1 MWKKWVFMFT
11 AIFMIAL
18 FAGCSSSA
26 EDELVTLQN
35 DMKDNIG
42 EPLSDIEEEFDQKS
56 GEVDSGGLTPDDF
69 VTYYDE
75 EVQPA
80 IDEMRQYIDDYDE
93 PTTEDAKE
101 YYTVL
106 TDGLY
111 LALDMLD
118 KFAEFMTVL
127 VDESASED
135 DIFEIGSEID
145 QLIEGLDEKDKEL
158 QKLKKKLEEEYDIE
172 FEEFNLE

>member
-1 MWKKWVFMFT
+1 MWKKWVLIFT
-11 AIFMIAL
+11 VIFMVAL
-18 FAGCSSSA
+18 FAGCSSST

-42 EPLSDIEEEFDQKS
+42 EPLADIEEEFDQKS
-56 GEVDSGGLTPDDF
+56 GEVDSGELTPDDF

-106 TDGLY
+106 TDGLN

-135 DIFEIGSEID
+135 DIFEIGSDIDEILEELN
-145 QLIEGLDEKDKEL
+145 QKDEEIQTL
-158 QKLKKKLEEEYDIE
+158 REELEEEYDIE
-172 FEEFNLE
+172 FEDFDLE